1 MLETVFTFL
10 FKYPVRVY
18 QRGDLILAPGWPP
31 AVIAL
36 LALAGLVLVAA
47 TYRRLRTS
55 GRKDRLVPAVLRGAA
70 LAVVAAC
77 LLRPSL
83 VLSSSVPQRNVLG
96 ILLDDSRSMRIA
108 DLDGETRLDA
118 VRRTFGDSAELV
130 RRLGDRFVLRFFRFA
145 ADAAPLAGAAALTGV
160 GTRSDL
166 AAALTSAREELA
178 GLPVAGLVLVTDGAD
193 NGGSDLEPTL
203 LALRGRRLPIYT
215 VGAGRERF
223 ARDLA
228 IERVVLPPSALA
240 GAGVLAETAIRVRG
254 LNGERTTVTVEA
266 DGRIIATDELR
277 LPASGDMARA
287 RPRLPAL
294 AAGTYRLTARVRPA
308 GGETVIEN
316 NEHHAL
322 LQVRPGPEKI
332 LYVEGEPRPE
342 FAFLRRA
349 LAADSGLQLVAL
361 LRSAQ
366 GKFLRLGVDDSLE
379 LIAGF
384 PTSREELF
392 RYRAIILGSIEAS
405 FFTGDQLRMIA
416 DFVSRRGGGL
426 LALGGRAALAEG
438 GFAGTGV
445 ADVLPVALDR
455 APEDLQPDAPPV
467 ELVLRPTPAGLVH
480 PALQLGATETAST
493 ARWDS
498 LPPLT
503 AVNRLGA
510 VRPGATTLL
519 AGRPANGG
527 AAVPA
532 LTVQRYGRGVA
543 ATFAVQD
550 SWLWQMHADVPLED
564 QTHETLWRQLLRWL
578 LESVPDRVTV
588 AAVPGRVGPGEPVT
602 LRATVADGTFL
613 DVNDAVVVARAT
625 APSGRRVEVP
635 LEWTLRQDGSYAG
648 RFVAEESGVYRLEAE
663 ARRGR
668 DTTRSAPGALLV
680 DDHGADVAQAEMRA
694 PLLRR
699 VAGATGGRYYA
710 LADAGRLPEDVVYTE
725 SGVTVREARDLWDMP
740 AVFLLLLCLLGAEW
754 SYRRWRGL
762 A

>member
-1 MLETVFTFL
+1 
-10 FKYPVRVY
+10 
-18 QRGDLILAPGWPP
+18 
-31 AVIAL
+31 
-36 LALAGLVLVAA
+36 
-47 TYRRLRTS
+47 
-55 GRKDRLVPAVLRGAA
+55 
-70 LAVVAAC
+70 
-77 LLRPSL
+77 
-83 VLSSSVPQRNVLG
+83 
-96 ILLDDSRSMRIA
+96 
-108 DLDGETRLDA
+108 
-118 VRRTFGDSAELV
+118 
-130 RRLGDRFVLRFFRFA
+130 
-145 ADAAPLAGAAALTGV
+145 
-160 GTRSDL
+160 
-166 AAALTSAREELA
+166 
-178 GLPVAGLVLVTDGAD
+178 
-193 NGGSDLEPTL
+193 
-203 LALRGRRLPIYT
+203 
-215 VGAGRERF
+215 
-223 ARDLA
+223 
-228 IERVVLPPSALA
+228 
-240 GAGVLAETAIRVRG
+240 
-254 LNGERTTVTVEA
+254 
-266 DGRIIATDELR
+266 
-277 LPASGDMARA
+277 
-287 RPRLPAL
+287 
-294 AAGTYRLTARVRPA
+294 
-308 GGETVIEN
+308 
-316 NEHHAL
+316 
-322 LQVRPGPEKI
+322 
-332 LYVEGEPRPE
+332 
-342 FAFLRRA
+342 
-349 LAADSGLQLVAL
+349 
-361 LRSAQ
+361 
-366 GKFLRLGVDDSLE
+366 
-379 LIAGF
+379 
-384 PTSREELF
+384 
-392 RYRAIILGSIEAS
+392 
-405 FFTGDQLRMIA
+405 
-416 DFVSRRGGGL
+416 
-426 LALGGRAALAEG
+426 
-438 GFAGTGV
+438 
-445 ADVLPVALDR
+445 
-455 APEDLQPDAPPV
+455 
-467 ELVLRPTPAGLVH
+467 
-480 PALQLGATETAST
+480 LQLGATEAAST